1 MKKHFFLVMLTLFS
15 TVILFGQRQ
24 ATIQQNDPRLSWSF
38 AYSAKDEWLPEGY
51 GYSPLALFMRYKFGR
66 LKPFDVYAE
75 SQFARA
81 SEISGTGHDY
91 EFGFNLGL
99 AYQKTIIPN
108 LRLTASLG
116 SGPYYVTVRT
126 RRQARGFIFSDNL
139 ELGLQYHWPQAQLGI
154 QLRGRYRH
162 ISNAGLKSPN
172 GGIDNFFLVVGVS
185 KAL

>member
-1 MKKHFFLVMLTLFS
+1 MKRHFFFVVLTLLS
-15 TVILFGQRQ
+15 PVLLFGQRQ
-24 ATIQQNDPRLSWSF
+24 ATKLSNDLPLSWSF
-38 AYSAKDEWLPEGY
+38 AYSAKDERLPEGY
-51 GYSPLALFMRYKFGR
+51 GYSPLAFFMRYKFGR
-66 LKPFDVYAE
+66 LKPFDTYVE
-75 SQFARA
+75 SQLARA

-99 AYQKTIIPN
+99 AYRQAITPN
-108 LRLTASLG
+108 LKLTASLG

-139 ELGLQYHWPQAQLGI
+139 EVGLQYYWSKAHLGI